1 MEQRKKTL
9 CNLKFYNI
17 LRKKKDLKP
26 GPTGVVFWIIIVKEN
41 NYLKRCN

>member
-17 LRKKKDLKP
+17 LGKKKDLKP
-26 GPTGVVFWIIIVKEN
+26 GPTGVVFWVIIVKEN
-41 NYLKRCN
+41 NSLKRCN